1 MLDQAKVP
9 GDTSQVSDHQLQR
22 RVAKFFG
29 LACANSVAK
38 GCVNLGVMQVA
49 PCCPT
54 THTSTHT
61 LLTMHTLY
69 LTLRVSSETRNARR
83 MDKTRRDH
91 RRIEKM

>member
-9 GDTSQVSDHQLQR
+9 GDTSQVLDHQLQR

-54 THTSTHT
+54 SHTSTHT
-61 LLTMHTLY
+61 PLTMHTLY
-69 LTLRVSSETRNARR
+69 LTLRVSSEAMKTRR
-83 MDKTRRDH
+83 MDKSRRDY
-91 RRIEKM
+91 RRGEKM